1 MQSDGQ
7 GVNPRTSPWGALFG
21 RGSIGRYGL
30 LGFSGIAVDVA
41 VYAGLIL
48 LGILPVVATVV
59 SSFLGIVTNYV
70 ANAVFNFRVRL
81 DRRQAVKFVVVGV
94 IGLVVAAG
102 VLQLA
107 LVLGAGVWWSKLI
120 SLAVVVPAQ
129 FFANKSWTF
138 KNPTSA

>member
-1 MQSDGQ
+1 M
-7 GVNPRTSPWGALFG
+7 VFG
-21 RGSIGRYGL
+21 RGSIGRYGV

-48 LGILPVVATVV
+48 VGVIPVVATVV

-81 DRRQAVKFVVVGV
+81 DHRQAVKFITVGA
-94 IGLVVAAG
+94 IGLVAAAG

-107 LVLGAGVWWSKLI
+107 LVLGAGVWWSKVI

-129 FFANKSWTF
+129 FVANRSWTF
-138 KNPTSA
+138 RAQ

>member
-1 MQSDGQ
+1 M
-7 GVNPRTSPWGALFG
+7 LFG

-30 LGFSGIAVDVA
+30 LGLSGLVVDFGLYAVLVL
-41 VYAGLIL
+41 VGVI
-48 LGILPVVATVV
+48 PVVATVV

-81 DRRQAVKFVVVGV
+81 DHRQAGKFIVVGV
-94 IGLVVAAG
+94 IGLVAAAG

-107 LVLGAGVWWSKLI
+107 LVVGAGVWWSKVI

-129 FFANKSWTF
+129 FFVNRSWTF
-138 KNPTSA
+138 RG